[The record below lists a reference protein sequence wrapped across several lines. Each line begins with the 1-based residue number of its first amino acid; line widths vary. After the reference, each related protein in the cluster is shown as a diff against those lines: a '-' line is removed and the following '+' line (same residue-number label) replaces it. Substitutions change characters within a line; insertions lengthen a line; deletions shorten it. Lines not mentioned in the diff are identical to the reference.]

1 MRQYF
6 VIAALVLGATV
17 PVCAQTAGP
26 ARPATL
32 DDVVAEV
39 RALRADMLKMQEASV
54 RAQLLVARLQ
64 VQEQRIAGISR
75 DLAQTEEQIRGLEA
89 ARNPFTAA
97 MLKELE
103 KEPSKSQEPQEAEFA
118 AAFKAQLEKLQNGD
132 PVLKE
137 RRESLTQLLAEEQAR
152 WTAFN
157 AQLEALEREL
167 PAVKKR

>member
-1 MRQYF
+1 MRKYF
-6 VIAALVLGATV
+6 VVAALVVGATV

-39 RALRADMLKMQEASV
+39 RALRADMLKLQEASV

-64 VQEQRIAGISR
+64 VQEQRIAGIAR
-75 DLAQTEEQIRGLEA
+75 DLAQMEEQIRGLEA
-89 ARNPFTAA
+89 ARNPFADA
-97 MLKELE
+97 MLKELS
-103 KEPSKSQEPQEAEFA
+103 KEPPKPEEAEFA
-118 AAFKAQLEKLQNGD
+118 AALKAQLEKLQNGD

-137 RRESLTQLLAEEQAR
+137 RRDSLTQLLAEEQAR

-167 PAVKKR
+167 PVPRKK

>member
-1 MRQYF
+1 MRTPLAVAF
-6 VIAALVLGATV
+6 LVLGSAV
-17 PVCAQTAGP
+17 LVCAQTAAP
-26 ARPATL
+26 SRPATL

-39 RALRADMLKMQEASV
+39 RALRADMLKMQEAGV

-64 VQEQRIAGISR
+64 VQEQRIAGIAR

-89 ARNPFTAA
+89 ARNPFADA
-97 MLKELE
+97 MLKELS
-103 KEPSKSQEPQEAEFA
+103 KEPAKPEEAGFA
-118 AAFKAQLEKLQNGD
+118 ALLKGQLEKLQNGD

>member
-1 MRQYF
+1 MKARLL
-6 VIAALVLGATV
+6 IGAVLLGSGTLAGG
-17 PVCAQTAGP
+17 QTQAP
-26 ARPATL
+26 SRAATL

-39 RALRADMLKMQEASV
+39 RALRSEVQAGV

-64 VQEQRIAGISR
+64 VQEQRIAGIAR
-75 DLAQTEEQIRGLEA
+75 DLAETEKQIRDLEE
-89 ARNPFTAA
+89 ARNPF
-97 MLKELE
+97 LE
-103 KEPSKSQEPQEAEFA
+103 QLLAKMAEDPPKPGEPDLFGGMR
-118 AAFKAQLEKLQNGD
+118 AQFEKIQNGD

-137 RRESLTQLLAEEQAR
+137 RQVSLSRLLSEEQAR

>member
-1 MRQYF
+1 MRKYF
-6 VIAALVLGATV
+6 VGAALVSGATV
-17 PVCAQTAGP
+17 LVCAQTPTP

-39 RALRADMLKMQEASV
+39 RALRADMLELQEASV

-64 VQEQRIAGISR
+64 VQEQRIAGIAR

-89 ARNPFTAA
+89 ARNPFADE
-97 MLKELE
+97 MLKDLS
-103 KEPSKSQEPQEAEFA
+103 KESAKPEEAEFA
-118 AAFKAQLEKLQNGD
+118 AALRAQLEKLQNGD

-137 RRESLTQLLAEEQAR
+137 RRDSLTQLLAEEQAR

-157 AQLEALEREL
+157 AQLEALERKL
-167 PAVKKR
+167 PVPRRK